1 MSNGSATKRRYTNH
15 PFSERKLVVDLHEYG
30 LGSKRIAHMMGI
42 DDSMIRSWLRR
53 YQKGGLES
61 LQPYRHVKKDP
72 SSVRLKRRREKDEQ
86 YKDAFMA
93 FTTTLEPVASIAR
106 RYNLDY
112 RTFNY
117 HLQRHRPD
125 LMEKRERLKMI
136 NP

>member
-1 MSNGSATKRRYTNH
+1 MSNSTATKRRYTNH
-15 PFSERKLVVDLHEYG
+15 PFAERKLVVDLHEYG
-30 LGSKRIAHMMGI
+30 LGSKRIAHLMGI
-42 DDSMIRSWLRR
+42 DDSMIRAWLRR

-61 LQPYRHVKKDP
+61 LRPYHSAQKAP
-72 SSVRLKRRREKDEQ
+72 SSIRLKRRSEKDEQ

-106 RYNLDY
+106 RYRLNY

-125 LMEKRERLKMI
+125 LIEERARLKTD
-136 NP
+136 NL